1 MAKRDLNEE
10 AMKTNLDVEV
20 EDKLQGVVPPTYV
33 QAVKDHK
40 ENTEHKEE
48 VEDERKEATD
58 KALDNKERIKRNDG
72 SKQMHLEES
81 LFEDVDDDDDD
92 ERGEDDDL
100 YELIDVEL
108 FGGANYKKNGSKL
121 GLDTNTYP
129 DRDNAVINSKGREK
143 LGLTDTQDA
152 IGVRA
157 TGETSEAREAYLKRV
172 RDIVDKLKILYGER
186 VQYKVLGDNKYGVI
200 VYDAETATDDSY
212 ESRLKMDSLTAP
224 ELKKI
229 KNKIKRF
236 DWKYIEDEDDF
247 RYAVKHAGKKG
258 DFTDEEVEYVM
269 AHKEKFYPRENLGE
283 SKQVTES
290 EKRYQLITYSYDSGV
305 DEKFD
310 YDNLRDLK
318 ADAREYIVDDYYDT
332 VAYYDRKTE
341 RFVNLKGDYDF
352 QESCKIKKGKKPMK
366 MKKELTE
373 GGYYEG
379 EYFCEEIASELENG
393 NEHGYVDTPHGDV
406 SWNVTINGC
415 NSNEFKSNDLFEYL
429 LSDISYP
436 VKDGYLNYIGLD
448 EFISK
453 DSMRYANLDD
463 VVDDLKNI
471 FDVDKSEL
479 RKFLKNKNYELEFFI
494 DYDVDFD
501 VEEYERQMLEP
512 DDDYENVNYDRRAV
526 EREYDLEDGE
536 LDGVS
541 ITDAED
547 MIGEERG
554 ALDRFVIEESCKRQK
569 KGLKEDASKKHNLT
583 LGNQKVDTW
592 FDYYIKVD
600 HTDEDTVKEIYGS
613 REELK
618 DESNYY
624 ADLLDNGNK
633 IAELELANFEG
644 VGDFSVFGIRNITS
658 DDLVKALE
666 TLCYET
672 ELDIEAEFGKTLG
685 KLQYGKTADEVFMPF
700 VKEIERVM
708 NRKDGG
714 VDEGCKAK
722 KDKKELKESF
732 YEGSK
737 VVDDLVDRAKGWIDD
752 GEDIDDAVSH
762 AIDDGL
768 IYTDDIINLGDYYGV
783 IDTSEL
789 IDRFYD
795 DLYSDIHKKLSE
807 IIDNGIDESCKTK
820 KGKKSLTEEEDE
832 DELFVVVG
840 YNKDNDVYE
849 DLKLFDN
856 IDDAKRFAS
865 ITEEEIK
872 SGEIVSESGEPFDW
886 LVIDKYVGEK
896 FVGYYVFYDGD
907 IKGHIRKSS
916 RDKNESLKE
925 DTVKTKSGKWVNKG
939 DRGETH
945 GEFKTKKA
953 ADEQR
958 KAMFAN
964 KKKGATWGEGLENE
978 DEFVADDDFYFTDK
992 EIERLKDISEC
1003 DKADAVVESVQEQSE
1018 EIPEG
1023 ISIESDSE
1031 FNAYDDE
1038 F

>member
-58 KALDNKERIKRNDG
+58 KALDNEERIERNDG

-81 LFEDVDDDDDD
+81 LFEDVDDEDDE
-92 ERGEDDDL
+92 ERGEDNDL

-152 IGVRA
+152 IGIRA

-172 RDIVDKLKILYGER
+172 RDIVDKLKTLYGER

-283 SKQVTES
+283 SKKALKEES
-290 EKRYQLITYSYDSGV
+290 E
-305 DEKFD
+305 EK
-310 YDNLRDLK
+310 
-318 ADAREYIVDDYYDT
+318 IVFTQNTDDYYDYFVEDDINDIVENIGAVIDGGRNFKDFGDET
-332 VAYYDRKTE
+332 LLKVVKGNYYDE
-341 RFVNLKGDYDF
+341 DEGYDYDTLEELKKVSGGVDF
-352 QESCKIKKGKKPMK
+352 SDYNIQGYSQGDWARVYAPEKTRDDDIQEIEDLFFGKYEVYDNDEYGFIRVPHDITWKGTQDIKKYIANIIGVNAEDILIKKFKGWKKTPEYVDEGKKSPK
-366 MKKELTE
+366 GKKELTE
-373 GGYYEG
+373 GYITSGQIARFLEESIDTLLNSDYTISRMKLGNGLMLAVGWSAGWGKEIRDDVIQDKANPDYAICAGIFMEDNTETDLDYLVMPYYENG
-379 EYFCEEIASELENG
+379 EVYDTNSGISPKDSRDNYRGYADFLLREYKELSSLNI
-393 NEHGYVDTPHGDV
+393 D
-406 SWNVTINGC
+406 
-415 NSNEFKSNDLFEYL
+415 
-429 LSDISYP
+429 
-436 VKDGYLNYIGLD
+436 KDGVII
-448 EFISK
+448 EK
-453 DSMRYANLDD
+453 
-463 VVDDLKNI
+463 
-471 FDVDKSEL
+471 E
-479 RKFLKNKNYELEFFI
+479 
-494 DYDVDFD
+494 
-501 VEEYERQMLEP
+501 
-512 DDDYENVNYDRRAV
+512 DDDID
-526 EREYDLEDGE
+526 
-536 LDGVS
+536 
-541 ITDAED
+541 
-547 MIGEERG
+547 
-554 ALDRFVIEESCKRQK
+554 ESCKRQK

-600 HTDEDTVKEIYGS
+600 HTDENTVKEIYGS

-666 TLCYET
+666 TLGYET

-714 VDEGCKAK
+714 VDEGCKRQ
-722 KDKKELKESF
+722 KKELKESF
-732 YEGSK
+732 YEGSR
-737 VVDDLVDRAKGWIDD
+737 VVDDLVDRARGWIDD

-768 IYTDDIINLGDYYGV
+768 IYTEDIINLGDYYGV

-795 DLYSDIHKKLSE
+795 DLYGDIYAKIEDYKPTPNLPGQIAINFEDLDVRIDDWDDKDEVDDAIGDYLSDEYDFAVNGFDYDITYNEDGTIKE
-807 IIDNGIDESCKTK
+807 VVVGNIDWDLDEGCKTNK
-820 KGKKSLTEEEDE
+820 SKKSLKEEE
-832 DELFVVVG
+832 
-840 YNKDNDVYE
+840 
-849 DLKLFDN
+849 
-856 IDDAKRFAS
+856 
-865 ITEEEIK
+865 
-872 SGEIVSESGEPFDW
+872 
-886 LVIDKYVGEK
+886 
-896 FVGYYVFYDGD
+896 
-907 IKGHIRKSS
+907 
-916 RDKNESLKE
+916 
-925 DTVKTKSGKWVNKG
+925 
-939 DRGETH
+939 
-945 GEFKTKKA
+945 
-953 ADEQR
+953 
-958 KAMFAN
+958 
-964 KKKGATWGEGLENE
+964 
-978 DEFVADDDFYFTDK
+978 EFVADDAFDFTDE

-1003 DKADAVVESVQEQSE
+1003 DKADAVVESVQEQPE
-1018 EIPEG
+1018 EITEG
-1023 ISIESDSE
+1023 NSIESDSE